1 MIDDYIGI
9 GGNAV
14 EQEAN
19 EGIADIPGNRTLMV
33 NQMTAEE
40 PCVPEIVDHL
50 YTIEDV
56 FKYFDPNIDVNFLDK
71 EGQDVTENFQ
81 FSNVGDFSVKSMTQ
95 RSPFLNNL
103 SIRKEFYEK
112 VVKQLRSNKVLQRV
126 IANNDTKAAM
136 LIILK
141 ELKKQVEE
149 SLLLQYNIK

>member
-40 PCVPEIVDHL
+40 PGVPEIVDHL

-56 FKYFDPNIDVNFLDK
+56 FKYFNPNIDVNFLDK

-149 SLLLQYNIK
+149 SL

>member
-40 PCVPEIVDHL
+40 PGVPEIVDHL

-71 EGQDVTENFQ
+71 GGQDVTENFQ

-149 SLLLQYNIK
+149 SL

>member
-1 MIDDYIGI
+1 MIDDNIGI

-40 PCVPEIVDHL
+40 PGVPEIVDHL

-56 FKYFDPNIDVNFLDK
+56 FKYFDPNIDVNFQDK

-81 FSNVGDFSVKSMTQ
+81 FGNVGD
-95 RSPFLNNL
+95 FLNNL

-141 ELKKQVEE
+141 ELRKQVEE
-149 SLLLQYNIK
+149 SL

>member
-1 MIDDYIGI
+1 
-9 GGNAV
+9 
-14 EQEAN
+14 
-19 EGIADIPGNRTLMV
+19 
-33 NQMTAEE
+33 
-40 PCVPEIVDHL
+40 
-50 YTIEDV
+50 
-56 FKYFDPNIDVNFLDK
+56 
-71 EGQDVTENFQ
+71 
-81 FSNVGDFSVKSMTQ
+81 MTQ

-149 SLLLQYNIK
+149 SL

>member
-1 MIDDYIGI
+1 MARVSVKRLAIEM
-9 GGNAV
+9 V

-40 PCVPEIVDHL
+40 PGVPEIVDHL

-149 SLLLQYNIK
+149 SL

>member
-40 PCVPEIVDHL
+40 PGVPEIVDHL

-149 SLLLQYNIK
+149 PL

>member
-40 PCVPEIVDHL
+40 PGVPEIVDHL

-81 FSNVGDFSVKSMTQ
+81 FINVGDFSVKSMTQ

-149 SLLLQYNIK
+149 SL

>member
-1 MIDDYIGI
+1 MVDDNIGI

-14 EQEAN
+14 EQETS

-33 NQMTAEE
+33 NLMTAEE
-40 PCVPEIVDHL
+40 PGVPEIVDHL

-56 FKYFDPNIDVNFLDK
+56 FKHFDPNIDVNFQDK
-71 EGQDVTENFQ
+71 EGQDITENFQ

-95 RSPFLNNL
+95 HSPFLNNL

-141 ELKKQVEE
+141 ELRKQVEE
-149 SLLLQYNIK
+149 SL

>member
-40 PCVPEIVDHL
+40 PGVPEIVDHL

-126 IANNDTKAAM
+126 IANNDTKAVM

-149 SLLLQYNIK
+149 SL

>member
-1 MIDDYIGI
+1 MIDDNIGI

-40 PCVPEIVDHL
+40 PGVPEIVDHL

-56 FKYFDPNIDVNFLDK
+56 FKYFDPNIDVNFQDK

-81 FSNVGDFSVKSMTQ
+81 FGNVGDFSVKSMTH

-141 ELKKQVEE
+141 ELRKQVEE
-149 SLLLQYNIK
+149 SL

>member
-1 MIDDYIGI
+1 MMIDDYIGI

-40 PCVPEIVDHL
+40 PGVPEIVDHL

-71 EGQDVTENFQ
+71 EGQGVTENFQ

-149 SLLLQYNIK
+149 SL

>member
-40 PCVPEIVDHL
+40 PGVPEIVDHL

-126 IANNDTKAAM
+126 IANNNTKAAM

-149 SLLLQYNIK
+149 SL

>member
-40 PCVPEIVDHL
+40 PGVPEIVDHL

-81 FSNVGDFSVKSMTQ
+81 FSNVWDFSVKSMTQ

-149 SLLLQYNIK
+149 SL

>member
-40 PCVPEIVDHL
+40 PGVPEIVDHL

-149 SLLLQYNIK
+149 SL

>member
-1 MIDDYIGI
+1 MIGDSVAPISK
-9 GGNAV
+9 
-14 EQEAN
+14 
-19 EGIADIPGNRTLMV
+19 PG
-33 NQMTAEE
+33 
-40 PCVPEIVDHL
+40 VPEIVDHL

-149 SLLLQYNIK
+149 SL

>member
-40 PCVPEIVDHL
+40 PGVPEIVDHL

-95 RSPFLNNL
+95 LSPFLNNL

-149 SLLLQYNIK
+149 SL

>member
-1 MIDDYIGI
+1 MKYQ
-9 GGNAV
+9 V

-40 PCVPEIVDHL
+40 PGVPEIVDHL

-149 SLLLQYNIK
+149 SL

>member
-1 MIDDYIGI
+1 MIDDNIGI

-40 PCVPEIVDHL
+40 PGVPEIVDHL

-56 FKYFDPNIDVNFLDK
+56 FKYFDPNIDVNFQDK

-149 SLLLQYNIK
+149 SL

>member
-40 PCVPEIVDHL
+40 PGVPEIVDHL

-95 RSPFLNNL
+95 RSPFLDNL

-149 SLLLQYNIK
+149 SL

>member
-1 MIDDYIGI
+1 MIDDNIGI

-40 PCVPEIVDHL
+40 PGVPEIVDHL

-56 FKYFDPNIDVNFLDK
+56 FKYFDPNIDVNF
-71 EGQDVTENFQ
+71 QDVTENFQ
-81 FSNVGDFSVKSMTQ
+81 FGNVGDFSVKSMTQ

-141 ELKKQVEE
+141 ELRKQVEE
-149 SLLLQYNIK
+149 SL

>member
-40 PCVPEIVDHL
+40 PGVPEIVDNL

-149 SLLLQYNIK
+149 SL

>member
-40 PCVPEIVDHL
+40 PGVPEIVDHL

-112 VVKQLRSNKVLQRV
+112 VVKQLRSNKVLQSV

-149 SLLLQYNIK
+149 SL

>member
-40 PCVPEIVDHL
+40 PGVPEIVDHL

-112 VVKQLRSNKVLQRV
+112 VVKQLRSNKVLHRV

-149 SLLLQYNIK
+149 SL

>member
-40 PCVPEIVDHL
+40 PGVPEIVDHL

-141 ELKKQVEE
+141 ELRKQVEE
-149 SLLLQYNIK
+149 SL

>member
-9 GGNAV
+9 GGNAG

-40 PCVPEIVDHL
+40 PGVPEIVDHL

-149 SLLLQYNIK
+149 SL

>member
-40 PCVPEIVDHL
+40 PGVPEIVDHL

-71 EGQDVTENFQ
+71 EGQGVTENFQ

-149 SLLLQYNIK
+149 SL

>member
-40 PCVPEIVDHL
+40 PGVPEIVDHL

-103 SIRKEFYEK
+103 SIHKEFYEK

-149 SLLLQYNIK
+149 SL

>member
-40 PCVPEIVDHL
+40 PGVPEIVDHL

-95 RSPFLNNL
+95 RSSFLNNL

-149 SLLLQYNIK
+149 SL

>member
-1 MIDDYIGI
+1 MIDDNIGI

-40 PCVPEIVDHL
+40 PGVPEIVDHL

-56 FKYFDPNIDVNFLDK
+56 FKYFDPNIDVNFQDK

-81 FSNVGDFSVKSMTQ
+81 FANVGDFSVKSMTQ

-126 IANNDTKAAM
+126 IANNDTKTAM

-141 ELKKQVEE
+141 ELRKQVEE
-149 SLLLQYNIK
+149 SL

>member
-40 PCVPEIVDHL
+40 PGVPEIVDHL

-56 FKYFDPNIDVNFLDK
+56 FN
-71 EGQDVTENFQ
+71 
-81 FSNVGDFSVKSMTQ
+81 
-95 RSPFLNNL
+95 LN
-103 SIRKEFYEK
+103 S
-112 VVKQLRSNKVLQRV
+112 
-126 IANNDTKAAM
+126 AT
-136 LIILK
+136 
-141 ELKKQVEE
+141 
-149 SLLLQYNIK
+149 LL

>member
-1 MIDDYIGI
+1 MMIDDYIGI

-40 PCVPEIVDHL
+40 PGVPEIVDHL

-149 SLLLQYNIK
+149 SL